1 MAFKNY
7 NLEKRILI
15 SSLSKENDSPLQMEV
30 TFFDPNVF
38 QQ

>member
-15 SSLSKENDSPLQMEV
+15 SLSKENDSPLQMEV